1 MTTTAKL
8 IAGATILGVLLGAY
22 VLGVFSSPAAIE
34 EDEASYGEEDK
45 GSYGFSSN
53 GLSFPFAAAV
63 AKGFSDAAEAVGAK
77 AIVLDA
83 QGDILNQTNGIDD
96 LLAMGVKGIAIMPND
111 SAVATA
117 WADKAAAAN
126 VPVVASASMIGDTR
140 TRPIDDVY
148 ESLAALVTQQE
159 VAAGREVGLLSAR
172 LLNGVDNAKIAIIE
186 GAAGYAEVEQ
196 RTEGF
201 EAGLS
206 EAGQSY
212 QIVAAQPG
220 DWTTEKGEAACQ
232 NILASNPD
240 IDLFFNQ
247 ADDMVVGCA
256 RAVDAAG
263 SEARLVGFGGSK
275 LAIAAI
281 KSGSIDG
288 TVCYKPEEIGRI
300 SFKVLHDVVNGTEHN
315 AEFITYP
322 TPGVSI
328 DNVDECV
335 GQW

>member
-1 MTTTAKL
+1 MKSTIKL
-8 IAGATILGVLLGAY
+8 LAGASALAL
-22 VLGVFSSPAAIE
+22 AIGGTSFA
-34 EDEASYGEEDK
+34 DDSGPYG
-45 GSYGFSSN
+45 YSSN

-63 AKGFSDAAEAVGAK
+63 AKGFSDAADEAGVE

-83 QGDILNQTNGIDD
+83 QGDVLKQTNDIDD
-96 LLAMGVKGIAIMPND
+96 LLAQGVAGIAVMPND

-117 WADKAAAAN
+117 WADKAAAAG
-126 VPVVASASMIGDTR
+126 VAMVASGSMIGDTK

-159 VAAGREVGLLSAR
+159 VAAGRAVGLLSAS
-172 LLNGVDNAKIAIIE
+172 LLDGVDTAKVAIIE
-186 GAAGYAEVEQ
+186 GAAGYAEVDQ

-201 EAGLS
+201 EIGMK
-206 EAGQSY
+206 EAGQAY
-212 QIVAAQPG
+212 EIVAAQPG
-220 DWTTEKGEAACQ
+220 DWTAEKGEAVCQ

-256 RAVDAAG
+256 RAVAAAG
-263 SEARLVGFGGSK
+263 SNAKLVGFGGSK
-275 LAIAAI
+275 LAIGAI
-281 KSGSIDG
+281 KAGEVDG

-300 SFKVLHDVVNGTEHN
+300 SFKVLHDVANGIEHD
-315 AEFITYP
+315 ADFITYP

-328 DNVDECV
+328 ANIDECV

>member
-1 MTTTAKL
+1 MKSTLRILAGVSLAAMALANTAQ
-8 IAGATILGVLLGAY
+8 AHEHGP
-22 VLGVFSSPAAIE
+22 F
-34 EDEASYGEEDK
+34 
-45 GSYGFSSN
+45 GFSSN

-63 AKGFSDAAEAVGAK
+63 AKGFSDAAEEAGAE

-83 QGDILNQTNGIDD
+83 QGDVLKQTNDIDD
-96 LLAMGVKGIAIMPND
+96 LLAQGVVGIAIMPND

-117 WADKAAAAN
+117 WADRAASEGVA
-126 VPVVASASMIGDTR
+126 VVASASMIGDTS

-172 LLNGVDNAKIAIIE
+172 LLAEAGIDNARVAIIE
-186 GAAGYAEVEQ
+186 GAAGYAEVGQ

-201 EAGLS
+201 EMGMA
-206 EAGQSY
+206 EAGQAY
-212 QIVAAQPG
+212 EIVAAQPG
-220 DWTTEKGEAACQ
+220 DWSSERGEAVCQ

-256 RAVDAAG
+256 RAVESAG
-263 SEARLVGFGGSK
+263 SEALLVGFGGSR
-275 LAIAAI
+275 LAIEAI
-281 KSGSIDG
+281 GAGSVDG

-300 SFKVLHDVVNGTEHN
+300 SFQVLHDVVTGAQEHS
-315 AEFITYP
+315 EDFITYP

-328 DNVDECV
+328 DNIDECV